1 MLLISQ
7 FINID
12 SLNVTKR
19 TDRCVIL
26 EFKSTYIYI
35 LYLIQKV
42 GNTITPLTLG
52 TTILANDHSKYVV
65 TGTYNLT
72 IVNVQISDEGTYQ
85 CVIGVTTREASLQ
98 TVGK

>member
-85 CVIGVTTREASLQ
+85 CVVGVTTREASLQ

>member
-1 MLLISQ
+1 MSRNVQ
-7 FINID
+7 ID
-12 SLNVTKR
+12 ALFWNLNLH
-19 TDRCVIL
+19 I
-26 EFKSTYIYI
+26 YIYI
-35 LYLIQKV
+35 YYLYLIQKV

-52 TTILANDHSKYVV
+52 TTILATDHSKYVV

-85 CVIGVTTREASLQ
+85 CVVGVTTREASLQ